1 MSDKFRRAYDRL
13 GSQEGHEAI
22 QAAMDA
28 LPFEEQE
35 LVAGACD
42 RIDVR
47 NVGLL
52 TQYEITAAIGRLFE
66 REDVPCARK
75 TGA

>member
-1 MSDKFRRAYDRL
+1 
-13 GSQEGHEAI
+13 
-22 QAAMDA
+22 MDA